1 MKDRVTSG
9 YESGISGTGRYVLR
23 CMDKVDSDSKV
34 RWEQR
39 TSRDGEWHEGEKQRF
54 VKGIEYIE
62 IR

>member
-39 TSRDGEWHEGEKQRF
+39 TSRDGEWHEGEK
-54 VKGIEYIE
+54 
-62 IR
+62 